1 MSGATRLL
9 AVALFTSVVALPGHA
24 SQAAAQIVAFDNDR
38 TIPEST
44 ISESRAREIAWSAGL
59 VHVEEITRTSDRWEL
74 AGRTVDD
81 DEMILDIDVRD
92 GRILN

>member
-1 MSGATRLL
+1 MRMNGVARLL
-9 AVALFTSVVALPGHA
+9 AVILLSGFVSLSGHA
-24 SQAAAQIVAFDNDR
+24 SQA
-38 TIPEST
+38 ESEPPPDGGPT

-59 VHVEEITRTSDRWEL
+59 VHVEEITRAGDRWEL

-81 DEMILDIDVRD
+81 DEIILDIDVED

>member
-1 MSGATRLL
+1 MRMNGVAHLL
-9 AVALFTSVVALPGHA
+9 AVILLSGFVSLSGHA
-24 SQAAAQIVAFDNDR
+24 SQA
-38 TIPEST
+38 ESETGGPT

-59 VHVEEITRTSDRWEL
+59 VHVEEITRAGDRWEL

-81 DEMILDIDVRD
+81 DEIILDIDVED

>member
-1 MSGATRLL
+1 MRMNGVAHLL
-9 AVALFTSVVALPGHA
+9 AVILLSGFVSLSGHA
-24 SQAAAQIVAFDNDR
+24 SQA
-38 TIPEST
+38 ESEAGGPT

-59 VHVEEITRTSDRWEL
+59 VHVEEITRAGDRWEL

-81 DEMILDIDVRD
+81 DEIILDIDVED